1 MGNEAQKNNS
11 EIKSQDDKKSQEKE
25 TNEKKNNKEKNNN
38 NLNTKEKNNN
48 KEQNNNN
55 LKTKEKINE
64 PHPQAPKAPQVPQGP
79 QGSKEINAENKNV
92 KNPNNEP
99 KKNSEQNQKIPLT
112 FAEKIKMFQNYDKK
126 PIQEKK
132 PYENPPTKVF
142 LRNILNEKRKI
153 FDKSNKEN
161 KSTINLN
168 PKINLDNDNIKTYFN
183 KKIEYELNIY
193 VYSNQGVDPF
203 IKNLLNDFNSPLI
216 KCQIE
221 IIENFSFENSSKLIS
236 KFINDNKNNTF
247 KNVVIIPIYSI
258 YDFEQ
263 SIELKD
269 EILYG
274 EQNIMKHFQELYNDE
289 QPFFLLI
296 DYDEDDFY
304 KEIFIVDKEF
314 VFKRFYNSKRLN
326 VDFDIRFQI
335 NIKKEDKN
343 KIDILKKALLKKK
356 KYGDDFEISINDRYF
371 YQNFHGDETKNL
383 ESFYE
388 AFEELN
394 TNIFKIV
401 LTLINQNSDFL
412 EELIEY
418 EKLEREIISVE
429 FIQYTLKQ
437 ERLKSFLSPYKF
449 LDVRNFS
456 VKRSK
461 KSLKDQL
468 FKYASF
474 YNNFDELLYCEQK
487 AYYPFKINI
496 GICGF
501 SGSGKSALINTIL
514 REKRCPEKEKRIE
527 GDKINNISE
536 YMLKD
541 YALNFVEFPGY
552 KKNEKDV
559 KVSMITTKIKLE
571 MLGLSNRKDNI
582 HCLLFC
588 IKYDAELN
596 ENDEVIIKIF
606 DSIFE
611 LCTRTFIVVTQSV
624 NPSSEE
630 YKNFEKKIMNIIEK
644 LKTKHQKIL
653 FENIFDNK
661 KLELQII
668 PIYSHAKLNG
678 ETLGLGFD
686 ELFLSMFDYFKL
698 KKIYYDNIGFLDDEE
713 DEKEIQKLMN
723 LYSLLNIFKSKD
735 DLINIMKEKMESD
748 ANKLFMKYLI
758 LNPKSFT
765 NITNEMVCSIYD
777 YIFDNFIIFYKQFI
791 DKLKEEDKLK
801 FYKISKI
808 SRVNNNEIKNI
819 LEKPQ
824 FDKMK
829 KGLIDIKDLINSQ
842 TIVLLSNKIS
852 SLVIEQFMDL
862 IKEKYYVRFFEYIM
876 LVLNEGIDDLFIL
889 AAYYKSLVAENL
901 IKLKK

>member
-142 LRNILNEKRKI
+142 LRNKLNEKRKI

-221 IIENFSFENSSKLIS
+221 IIENFSSENSSKLIS

-541 YALNFVEFPGY
+541 YALNFIEFPGY

-661 KLELQII
+661 KLQII
-668 PIYSHAKLNG
+668 PIYSHKKLNG

-901 IKLKK
+901 IKPKK

>member
-48 KEQNNNN
+48 KEQNDNN

-99 KKNSEQNQKIPLT
+99 KKSSEQNQKIPLT

-142 LRNILNEKRKI
+142 LRNKLNEKRKI

-216 KCQIE
+216 KCQTE
-221 IIENFSFENSSKLIS
+221 IIENFSSENSSKLIS

-263 SIELKD
+263 SVEPKKI
-269 EILYG
+269 ILYD
-274 EQNIMKHFQELYNDE
+274 EQNIMQHFQNLQNDV

-296 DYDEDDFY
+296 DYDEEDFY

-356 KYGDDFEISINDRYF
+356 KYGDDFEISINDRYY

-394 TNIFKIV
+394 TNIFKIA

-437 ERLKSFLSPYKF
+437 ERLKSFLKPYK

-461 KSLKDQL
+461 KSQKDQL

-501 SGSGKSALINTIL
+501 SGSGKSALLNAIL
-514 REKRCPEKEKRIE
+514 RAKRCPEKEKGIE

-541 YALNFVEFPGY
+541 YALNFIEFPGY

-559 KVSMITTKIKLE
+559 KISMITNKIKLE
-571 MLGLSNRKDNI
+571 IKELSDRKDDI

-624 NPSSEE
+624 SPSSEE
-630 YKNFEKKIMNIIEK
+630 YKNFEKKIINIIEK

-668 PIYSHAKLNG
+668 PIYSHKKLNG

-698 KKIYYDNIGFLDDEE
+698 KRIYYDNIDFVDDEE

-723 LYSLLNIFKSKD
+723 KYSLLNIFKSKD

-748 ANKLFMKYLI
+748 ANKLFLKYLI
-758 LNPKSFT
+758 LNPKSLT
-765 NITNEMVCSIYD
+765 NITNETVCKIYD
-777 YIFDNFIIFYKQFI
+777 NIFDNFIIIYKQFI

-801 FYKISKI
+801 FYKLSKI

-819 LEKPQ
+819 LQKPQ

-852 SLVIEQFMDL
+852 SLVIEQFIYL
-862 IKEKYYVRFFEYIM
+862 IKEKYYVEFFEYII

>member
-1 MGNEAQKNNS
+1 M
-11 EIKSQDDKKSQEKE
+11 
-25 TNEKKNNKEKNNN
+25 
-38 NLNTKEKNNN
+38 
-48 KEQNNNN
+48 
-55 LKTKEKINE
+55 
-64 PHPQAPKAPQVPQGP
+64 
-79 QGSKEINAENKNV
+79 
-92 KNPNNEP
+92 
-99 KKNSEQNQKIPLT
+99 
-112 FAEKIKMFQNYDKK
+112 
-126 PIQEKK
+126 
-132 PYENPPTKVF
+132 
-142 LRNILNEKRKI
+142 
-153 FDKSNKEN
+153 
-161 KSTINLN
+161 
-168 PKINLDNDNIKTYFN
+168 
-183 KKIEYELNIY
+183 
-193 VYSNQGVDPF
+193 
-203 IKNLLNDFNSPLI
+203 
-216 KCQIE
+216 
-221 IIENFSFENSSKLIS
+221 
-236 KFINDNKNNTF
+236 
-247 KNVVIIPIYSI
+247 
-258 YDFEQ
+258 
-263 SIELKD
+263 
-269 EILYG
+269 
-274 EQNIMKHFQELYNDE
+274 
-289 QPFFLLI
+289 
-296 DYDEDDFY
+296 
-304 KEIFIVDKEF
+304 
-314 VFKRFYNSKRLN
+314 
-326 VDFDIRFQI
+326 
-335 NIKKEDKN
+335 
-343 KIDILKKALLKKK
+343 
-356 KYGDDFEISINDRYF
+356 
-371 YQNFHGDETKNL
+371 
-383 ESFYE
+383 
-388 AFEELN
+388 
-394 TNIFKIV
+394 IV

-541 YALNFVEFPGY
+541 YALNFIEFPGY

-630 YKNFEKKIMNIIEK
+630 YKNFEKKIMGVIEK

-698 KKIYYDNIGFLDDEE
+698 KK
-713 DEKEIQKLMN
+713 N
-723 LYSLLNIFKSKD
+723 LL
-735 DLINIMKEKMESD
+735 
-748 ANKLFMKYLI
+748 
-758 LNPKSFT
+758 
-765 NITNEMVCSIYD
+765 
-777 YIFDNFIIFYKQFI
+777 
-791 DKLKEEDKLK
+791 
-801 FYKISKI
+801 
-808 SRVNNNEIKNI
+808 
-819 LEKPQ
+819 
-824 FDKMK
+824 
-829 KGLIDIKDLINSQ
+829 
-842 TIVLLSNKIS
+842 
-852 SLVIEQFMDL
+852 
-862 IKEKYYVRFFEYIM
+862 
-876 LVLNEGIDDLFIL
+876 
-889 AAYYKSLVAENL
+889 
-901 IKLKK
+901 